1 MSQKPISYTSF
12 DEDNIDLEKIKKKM
26 STVSFI
32 KKHNRKR
39 ILILSVARV
48 LLFFISLGLFL
59 FLFSLASEVI
69 SLF

>member
-1 MSQKPISYTSF
+1 MGNKPFESTRYA
-12 DEDNIDLEKIKKKM
+12 EDDIDLDRIKRNM
-26 STVSFI
+26 STISFV
-32 KKHNRKR
+32 KKRNNKR
-39 ILILSVARV
+39 LFVLGVARF